1 MFKKREGMESKEIC
15 DLVVITFFK
24 RKIIICAFLSFLF
37 PFMLRGRVVQNL
49 ISYMIGNV
57 LTSQHYF
64 LRLLVHTRIHRDTC
78 QGVFHFV
85 VPTKMMDLAYALF
98 VSHFVVYFFCFIN
111 L

>member
-1 MFKKREGMESKEIC
+1 MESKEIC
-15 DLVVITFFK
+15 DLVVVTFFK
-24 RKIIICAFLSFLF
+24 RKIIIRAFLSFLC

-64 LRLLVHTRIHRDTC
+64 LRLLVQTRIHRDTW

-98 VSHFVVYFFCFIN
+98 ASHFVVYFFCFIN